1 MREQFVK
8 LLVVILIFSIMY
20 TFLIKFPSNA
30 TSFDMGFV
38 AGTFFGQAT
47 KIIGVIGLIVYA
59 KKKYSPKQLS

>member
-1 MREQFVK
+1 
-8 LLVVILIFSIMY
+8 MY
-20 TFLIKFPSNA
+20 TFLIKSPSNA